1 MERLICLGIGYI
13 FGMFQTGYL
22 GGKSPQSDIRQCGS
36 GTAGTPPA
44 LRTLGKKAGA
54 ITLLGDMFKCVLAIL
69 LIDHLFKN
77 NYQDILPLLG
87 MYTAAGCV
95 LGHNFP
101 FYLHFKG
108 GKGVAASAGMLLA
121 LDWKVFLIAAGVF
134 LILFFTI
141 HYVSVGSI
149 SAYVTAWI
157 CFVVFG
163 ARGCYGM
170 DLSPTVEMDVV
181 MGLMTVLALFRH
193 RSNISRLLSGKVSK
207 FYLGKASKTK

>member
-22 GGKSPQSDIRQCGS
+22 VGKSHHIDIRQCGS
-36 GTAGTPPA
+36 GNAGTTNA

-121 LDWKVFLIAAGVF
+121 LDWKVFLIAAGVSY
-134 LILFFTI
+134 L
-141 HYVSVGSI
+141 
-149 SAYVTAWI
+149 
-157 CFVVFG
+157 
-163 ARGCYGM
+163 
-170 DLSPTVEMDVV
+170 
-181 MGLMTVLALFRH
+181 VLYDSLC
-193 RSNISRLLSGKVSK
+193 ISR
-207 FYLGKASKTK
+207 FYQRLCNCVDLFCGIWSNRMLWHGFIPYCGDGCGNGTDDRAGCISPQIQHIQTSFW

>member
-22 GGKSPQSDIRQCGS
+22 VGKSHHIDIRQCGS
-36 GTAGTPPA
+36 GNAGTTNA

-101 FYLHFKG
+101 FYLHFKEG
-108 GKGVAASAGMLLA
+108 
-121 LDWKVFLIAAGVF
+121 
-134 LILFFTI
+134 
-141 HYVSVGSI
+141 
-149 SAYVTAWI
+149 
-157 CFVVFG
+157 
-163 ARGCYGM
+163 R
-170 DLSPTVEMDVV
+170 E
-181 MGLMTVLALFRH
+181 
-193 RSNISRLLSGKVSK
+193 
-207 FYLGKASKTK
+207 

>member
-22 GGKSPQSDIRQCGS
+22 VGKSHHIDIRRCGS
-36 GTAGTPPA
+36 GNAGTTNA

-163 ARGCYGM
+163 AIGCYGM
-170 DLSPTVEMDVV
+170 DLSHTVEMDVV
-181 MGLMTVLALFRH
+181 MGLMTVLAVYRH
-193 RSNISRLLSGKVSK
+193 RSNISRLLSGKESK
-207 FYLGKASKTK
+207 VYLGKASKNK

>member
-1 MERLICLGIGYI
+1 
-13 FGMFQTGYL
+13 
-22 GGKSPQSDIRQCGS
+22 
-36 GTAGTPPA
+36 
-44 LRTLGKKAGA
+44 
-54 ITLLGDMFKCVLAIL
+54 MFKCVLAIL

-163 ARGCYGM
+163 AIGCYGM
-170 DLSPTVEMDVV
+170 DLSHTVEMDVV
-181 MGLMTVLALFRH
+181 MGLMTVLAVYRH
-193 RSNISRLLSGKVSK
+193 RSNISRLLSGKESK
-207 FYLGKASKTK
+207 VYLGKASKNK